1 MSTTGQTTMHTR
13 KTNKLGLLLILITT
27 LSLGSNAWGKVVHTS
42 TPASNDTPF
51 CETTYDEDDGLSQWI
66 VSQVLQDAGGMM
78 WFSTWNG
85 LNRFDGYRFTT
96 FKTHAGDGCDMPND
110 RIRDLRRAPG
120 NNIYCMVDDRWYL
133 FNQSTGAFS
142 KVSDAL
148 NLRINEAK
156 DMRGRGR
163 ATRAGGI
170 GHTLTDRQG
179 NSWTVTGNG
188 IVKRSPIRRP
198 VDLWPDTKGIQMRY
212 FLVDNHQRYWMS
224 GKDDK
229 SVRLFDRDNHL
240 LGYLRPNGT
249 LSPSPTPF
257 GHPVYGIRQDR
268 QGNIWLAC
276 KPGGVFRLTAH
287 DASFSVTHASALGNT
302 PAYDIAFDS
311 WGRTWV
317 GTFGKGIV
325 CLQQGRAITLPGTEG
340 MKIRNMLITPEGVLL
355 AASTDGLVVA
365 SVAKSPSAMNARV
378 HRKEAGR
385 ATSLS
390 CSAVMHI
397 LRLGN
402 GHIWIATES
411 GGIDELSS
419 KNLLEPQLTFRHFDT
434 TNGLPGDVA
443 LAMADFGGRILITSS
458 NQFMLLDPA
467 TGHADSYGHYF
478 LGRKCRFS
486 DAIPTQLPD
495 GRWLF
500 GLQDGAF
507 ALTSQDF
514 AKSRFVPPIAL
525 TSITVESQPEL
536 TAVNTLKSFSLKPN
550 ERSVTISFAALD
562 YTAPEQV
569 RYAYRLNKD
578 DSWKDIGSTH
588 SISLPELKPG
598 HYDLQ
603 IKSTNADGRWV
614 DNTRTLAIDVQP
626 RFTETRAFTFLLM
639 LLIAVAATL
648 LVYTYLYIHRI
659 KQQRQDALK
668 KYLDLVNATDAPAT
682 HASAQAIT
690 SAVANTID
698 DNQEAEAEPDAF
710 MQKVMDY
717 VRTHIDDT
725 ELNINTLAAALAIS
739 RSGLNRKMKQ
749 IVGITPSD
757 FIKEVRL
764 KHSCAL
770 LLTTTK
776 NVSEVAYACGFS
788 DPKYFSKCFK
798 ASFGCTPSEYRTKE

>member
-1 MSTTGQTTMHTR
+1 MSTTGQATMHTKR
-13 KTNKLGLLLILITT
+13 KNRLSLLLILIAT
-27 LSLGSNAWGKVVHTS
+27 LSHGPGAWGKAAHATAPS
-42 TPASNDTPF
+42 AGAPF
-51 CETTYDEDDGLSQWI
+51 SETTYDEDDGLSQWI

-120 NNIYCMVDDRWYL
+120 NNIYCLVDDRWYL

-148 NLRINEAK
+148 NLRINEAR
-156 DMRGRGR
+156 DTQGRGR
-163 ATRAGGI
+163 FT
-170 GHTLTDRQG
+170 HTGSNEHILTDRQG
-179 NSWTVTGNG
+179 NIWTVTDNG
-188 IVKRSPIRRP
+188 ITKRSPMRRP
-198 VDLWPDTKGIQMRY
+198 VGLWPDTKDIQMRC
-212 FLVDNHQRYWMS
+212 FLVDNLGRYWMS
-224 GKDDK
+224 GKDDQ
-229 SVRLFDRDNHL
+229 SVRLYDRHNRL
-240 LGYLRPNGT
+240 LGYLRPDGG
-249 LSPSPTPF
+249 LSASPTSF
-257 GHPVYGIRQDR
+257 GHAVYGIRQDR
-268 QGNIWLAC
+268 QGAVWLAC
-276 KPGGVFRLTAH
+276 KPGGVFRLSPRDGGFTVAH
-287 DASFSVTHASALGNT
+287 PAAVGDT
-302 PAYDIAFDS
+302 PAYDVAFDA

-317 GTFGKGIV
+317 GTFGRGVV
-325 CLQQGRAITLPGTEG
+325 CLQQGRAVTLPGTAG
-340 MKIRNMLITPEGVLL
+340 MKVRNVLITPDGILL
-355 AASTDGLVVA
+355 AATTDGLVVA
-365 SVAKSPSAMNARV
+365 RVAQSPSAMRARI

-397 LRLGN
+397 LRRSDGR
-402 GHIWIATES
+402 IWIATES
-411 GGIDELSS
+411 GGIDELDSPDM
-419 KNLLEPQLTFRHFDT
+419 LAPQLSFRHFDT
-434 TNGLPGDVA
+434 SNGLPNDVA
-443 LAMADFGGRILITSS
+443 LAMADFNGRILVTSS
-458 NQFMLLDPA
+458 NQFFILNPA
-467 TGHADSYGHYF
+467 TGRAESYGHYF

-486 DAIPTQLPD
+486 DAVPTRLPD

-507 ALTSQDF
+507 ALTGHDL

-525 TSITVESQPEL
+525 TGITVESHPEL
-536 TAVNTLKSFSLKPN
+536 TAVNTLKSVTLTPD
-550 ERSVTISFAALD
+550 ERSLTITFAALD

-569 RYAYRLNKD
+569 RYAYRLGSND
-578 DSWKDIGSTH
+578 AWKSIGNAH
-588 SISLPELKPG
+588 SISLPKLKPG
-598 HYDLQ
+598 QYSLQ
-603 IKSTNADGRWV
+603 IRSTNADGRWV
-614 DNTRTLAIDVQP
+614 GNTRTLLISVQP
-626 RFTETRAFTFLLM
+626 RFTETRTFTVLLTLLM
-639 LLIAVAATL
+639 VLAAAF

-659 KQQRQDALK
+659 TRQRQEALK
-668 KYLDLVNATDAPAT
+668 KYLQLVNAADNPPAD
-682 HASAQAIT
+682 ASAHAYT
-690 SAVANTID
+690 SAVADNID
-698 DNQEAEAEPDAF
+698 DTQEKETDVF

-725 ELNINTLAAALAIS
+725 ELNINTLAAALAVS

-757 FIKEVRL
+757 FIKEARL
-764 KHSCAL
+764 KHSCSL